1 MFDGSTYSESKMS
14 QLALLNF
21 FDWAKYYAS
30 NETEAETL
38 DAALG
43 AHHL

>member
-1 MFDGSTYSESKMS
+1 MFDGNTYCKSKMS
-14 QLALLNF
+14 QFALLNF

-43 AHHL
+43 VHL